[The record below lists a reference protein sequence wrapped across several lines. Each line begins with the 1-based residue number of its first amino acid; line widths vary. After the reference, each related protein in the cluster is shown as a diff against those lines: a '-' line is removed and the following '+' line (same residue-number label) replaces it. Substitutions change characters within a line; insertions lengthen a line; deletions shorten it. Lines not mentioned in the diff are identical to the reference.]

1 MGRRDQ
7 RQFLG
12 ELLVE
17 GGFITPAQLEEA
29 LNYQRANGG
38 RLGEVLVKLGMADQG
53 TIAKALGQ
61 QLGLQTLKLAP
72 SHLREDVLSLVPEP
86 LARQHRV
93 IPISKENGVLTLGMV
108 DPLDILAQ
116 DDIRRLTGLEVRPA
130 VITEE
135 DFHRVITQYPTDD
148 RRVEEELA
156 SLKVE
161 EELGVDQLKVLVEEA
176 PVVRLVNRLI
186 TEAVRKRASDIHIE
200 PQDKRVRV
208 RYRIDGVL
216 YQVMTLP
223 KHIQPALVSR
233 IKIMAEMDI
242 AERRQPQDG
251 RIYVRVDNTDYDI
264 RVSTIPTV
272 YGEKVVLRNLDR
284 STALLS
290 LDRLGLLPDD
300 LEKLQSI
307 ISKPYGMFLLTGPT
321 GSGKTTTLYAIL
333 NRLNSPEVN
342 ILTVEDPVEYQ
353 LHGINQV
360 QVNPKAGVTFARALR
375 HFLRQ
380 DPDIIM
386 VGEIRDE
393 ETARI
398 AVQAALTGHLV
409 LSTLHTNDAAGA
421 FTRLLDMGIEPYLVS
436 SSVIGAAAQRLVR
449 TLCPRCKVPYEPT
462 PELLARL
469 GLNAGG
475 GGHSQGYTFFRPVGC
490 EECNTI
496 GYRGRVGVFEI
507 LKVEEEIRRLI
518 TARAPGTAIKEAA
531 IRLGMRTL
539 QRDGIEKVILGITSV
554 EEVLRVVHV
563 EE

>member
-1 MGRRDQ
+1 MERRNH

-12 ELLVE
+12 ELLIESGV
-17 GGFITPAQLEEA
+17 ITPAQLEEA
-29 LNYQRANGG
+29 LEYQRANGG
-38 RLGEVLVKLGMADQG
+38 RLGEVLVKLNMADEG
-53 TIAKALGQ
+53 TIARALGQ
-61 QLGLQTLKLAP
+61 QLGIQVLRVTP
-72 SHLREDVLSLVPEP
+72 HHLREDVLSLVPEA

-93 IPISKENGVLTLGMV
+93 IPISKEDGVLTLGMV

-116 DDIRRLTGLEVRPA
+116 DDIRRLTGLEIRPV
-130 VITEE
+130 VITGE
-135 DFHRVITQYPTDD
+135 DFHRAIAQYPTDD
-148 RRVEEELA
+148 RHVEEELA
-156 SLKVE
+156 SLKAE

-307 ISKPYGMFLLTGPT
+307 IAKPYGMFLLTGPT

-449 TLCPRCKVPYEPT
+449 TLCPHCKAPYEPA
-462 PELLARL
+462 PELLTRL
-469 GLNAGG
+469 GLNAEGG
-475 GGHSQGYTFFRPVGC
+475 LSPKGYTFFRPVGC
-490 EECNTI
+490 EECNDI

-507 LKVEEEIRRLI
+507 LKVEEEIRQLI

-563 EE
+563 DE